1 MKTFGLS
8 ERGGAFYR
16 TMGIL
21 YILGALPF
29 GWIGYHCVLAD
40 ELWQTAFC
48 ALAVFLA
55 MWLAVR
61 MFQKAKALK

>member
-1 MKTFGLS
+1 
-8 ERGGAFYR
+8 
-16 TMGIL
+16 MGIL

-61 MFQKAKALK
+61 MFQKAKALN